1 MTRKYNVTGAVVFA
15 AVLLISSQS
24 LYSQQ
29 SNIQASFLA
38 PVAIRTPAT
47 AGIAA
52 TIADTEHL
60 PYLKEVARENAPT
73 PAAFQ
78 PTASD
83 LLIQQAEERFRNG
96 RKAFQE
102 RDFDRA
108 RTEFDAAIDTMLT
121 ASENPTDRRL
131 FESKLEDMVDVIH
144 RDDLSG
150 MGAAAEDDVPAFDK
164 APLDDIVTMTFS
176 VDPRIKNKVQ
186 SEIKNTTSALP
197 LVVNDIVLG
206 YINYFN
212 TRGHKTIEAGM
223 ERAGKYSA
231 MISKVL
237 AEEGIPQELIHLAQA
252 ESGFLP
258 RAVSRASAEGLWQFV
273 KFRGNEYGLKQ
284 TPYSDERL
292 DPEKATRAAAHH
304 LHDLYNEFGDWY
316 LAIAAY
322 NCGPGA
328 VEKAVERTGYADFWE
343 LRARRALPTETTNY
357 VPIILAM
364 TIMAKNAPEYG
375 LENVTPDPAVEYDT
389 IMTTSPTSLTLIG
402 DLSDTPVSELVQ
414 LNPALLRG
422 IAPGNFEVRVPKG
435 TAAQVTAGLD
445 LVPTSMLASS
455 RIHRVEPGQSLTSI
469 ARLYNVSITQLA
481 AANNLK
487 DSEPSEG
494 DRLVVPAAYHEVVP
508 ALRTPRLAGTHAA
521 RTSVRSR
528 TASAK
533 STAVRSGAVRAAA
546 GRKPATTASAKRP
559 LHSTSG
565 TLAQLKEHNA
575 ASLIR

>member
-1 MTRKYNVTGAVVFA
+1 MTRNYKLAGTFFFA
-15 AVLLISSQS
+15 AFLFIPLQF

-29 SNIQASFLA
+29 SNLQTSFLA
-38 PVAIRTPAT
+38 PIAIRTPNT
-47 AGIAA
+47 AGVAA
-52 TIADTEHL
+52 TIVDAEHL
-60 PYLKEVARENAPT
+60 PYLKEVAKATAPAT
-73 PAAFQ
+73 AAFQ
-78 PTASD
+78 PTGSD

-96 RKAFQE
+96 KKAFQDRE
-102 RDFDRA
+102 FERA
-108 RTEFDAAIDTMLT
+108 RTEFDAAIDVMLT
-121 ASENPTDRRL
+121 ASDNPTDRRI
-131 FESKLEDMVDVIH
+131 FESKLEEMVDVIH

-150 MGAAAEDDVPAFDK
+150 MGAAVVEDVPGFDK

-176 VDPRIKNKVQ
+176 VDPRIKDKVQ
-186 SEIKNTTSALP
+186 TEIKTTTSALP

-212 TRGHKTIEAGM
+212 GRGHKTIEAGL

-231 MISKVL
+231 MISRIL

-258 RAVSRASAEGLWQFV
+258 RAVSRAAAEGLWQFV

-328 VEKAVERTGYADFWE
+328 IERAVERTGYADFWE

-375 LENVTPDPAVEYDT
+375 LEQITPDPAVEYDT
-389 IMTTSPTSLTLIG
+389 IVTTSPTSLALIG
-402 DLSDTPVSELVQ
+402 DLSDAPTSELVQ

-422 IAPGNFEVRVPKG
+422 IAPGNFEIRVPKG
-435 TAAQVTAGLD
+435 TGTQVTAGLD
-445 LVPTSMLASS
+445 LVPTELRASS

-469 ARLYNVSITQLA
+469 ARLYNASATQIA
-481 AANNLK
+481 MANSLK
-487 DSEPSEG
+487 DGLPSEG
-494 DRLVVPAAYHEVVP
+494 DRLVVPAAYHEVIP
-508 ALRTPRLAGTHAA
+508 ALKAPRVVKAKTRVL
-521 RTSVRSR
+521 
-528 TASAK
+528 TASGKPPVIRSASARNR
-533 STAVRSGAVRAAA
+533 STA
-546 GRKPATTASAKRP
+546 TASAKRP
-559 LHSTSG
+559 LHSTSA
-565 TLAQLKEHNA
+565 TMAQLSPNS
-575 ASLIR
+575 SLNR